1 MWAGRVAAKRRASTT
16 GLAVWHASDQPQV
29 YAAKSK
35 YRELDGAFFG
45 MSSCH
50 VFRTAFVSQWLSIG
64 TLKVLSDWCFSELVD
79 LHIEIF
85 QVVSK
90 VCTSSLCPLQ
100 TLLQLFRFC
109 TPFIEIFCLSF
120 WKFVVRTLSLEKS
133 ISATSVLQV
142 VPADLSA
149 NLSNPTSTGDTEASL
164 LFILQTR
171 WLCRLCIK
179 IAFLRVQM
187 STAWAR
193 HQWDVPWNF
202 HPLVVQA
209 LLSAWGRLS
218 LEFSVPSSDPIY

>member
-1 MWAGRVAAKRRASTT
+1 MAKKQGSSETSQAEPPQP
-16 GLAVWHASDQPQV
+16 VWHATDQPQV

-90 VCTSSLCPLQ
+90 VCTSSLCPFQ

-109 TPFIEIFCLSF
+109 TPFI
-120 WKFVVRTLSLEKS
+120 
-133 ISATSVLQV
+133 A
-142 VPADLSA
+142 
-149 NLSNPTSTGDTEASL
+149 
-164 LFILQTR
+164 
-171 WLCRLCIK
+171 
-179 IAFLRVQM
+179 
-187 STAWAR
+187 
-193 HQWDVPWNF
+193 
-202 HPLVVQA
+202 
-209 LLSAWGRLS
+209 
-218 LEFSVPSSDPIY
+218 